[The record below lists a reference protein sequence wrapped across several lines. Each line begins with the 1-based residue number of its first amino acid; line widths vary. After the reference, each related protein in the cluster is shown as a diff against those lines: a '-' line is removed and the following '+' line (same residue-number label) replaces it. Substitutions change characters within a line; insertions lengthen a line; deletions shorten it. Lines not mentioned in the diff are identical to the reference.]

1 MEFDYEKLKPQLTFF
16 ATIET
21 IGLLIGGVVNLLL
34 LTFHLKQSNKSTTIL
49 LYCLMNGTDLL
60 ICILMIPTVISCWA
74 GSKPLFFESL
84 VAREIWLFLW
94 EVSGRTSVFLIGLQS
109 VLRTRALLFPFS
121 RRIGKVSLAGI
132 VITYTIILCC
142 IKSTHLFYKIYSIFS
157 PRTTRATFFFTWL
170 QRAMGAQKSE
180 TAFYMFLN
188 NLFGYVI
195 PFLPITISCIISV
208 YCIRKS
214 RRATYRRRSSRLERS
229 AKKPTQDQHRT
240 ATVTILI
247 LTIVYIVTNAPIFVL
262 ELNEMMIGLSITL
275 QKNIYFINWTVFIQ
289 SGHILEYVFIY
300 VTCYNVCILL
310 NSALNGFVFLLRTAS
325 IREYI
330 AKNFKKTV
338 KNCWGR
344 QAGEEGDLVL
354 TNRTVSVGL
363 GVTELSKAETVL

>member
-1 MEFDYEKLKPQLTFF
+1 MFF
-16 ATIET
+16 ATVET
-21 IGLLIGGVVNLLL
+21 IGLLVGGVVNLLL

-74 GSKPLFFESL
+74 GSKPLFFETV

-121 RRIGKVSLAGI
+121 RRIGKTGLAGI
-132 VITYTIILCC
+132 VLTYAVILCC
-142 IKSTHLFYKIYSIFS
+142 IKSTHLFYETYSIFS
-157 PRTTRATFFFTWL
+157 PRTTRATFIFVWL
-170 QRAMGAQKSE
+170 QHAMGPQKGG
-180 TAFYMFLN
+180 TVFFMFLN

-195 PFLPITISCIISV
+195 PFLPITASCVISV

-214 RRATYRRRSSRLERS
+214 RRATCRRRSSKLDRS
-229 AKKPTQDQHRT
+229 ANNPTQDQHKT

-247 LTIVYIVTNAPIFVL
+247 LTIVYIVTNAPLFLL
-262 ELNEMMIGLSITL
+262 ELNEMMIGLSISL
-275 QKNIYFINWTVFIQ
+275 KKNIYFINWTNFIQ
-289 SGHILEYVFIY
+289 NGHILEYVFIY

-310 NSALNGFVFLLRTAS
+310 NSTLNGFVFLLRTAS
-325 IREYI
+325 IRDYI

-338 KNCWGR
+338 KNCGGR
-344 QAGEEGDLVL
+344 RTVNDGDLVL

-363 GVTELSKAETVL
+363 GVTELSKAETEL